1 MMAADLHGPETEA
14 AVVGSARRKTAAD
27 RPRYRHLRHRYI
39 HWRRLHDLA
48 LAELDAIL
56 AEILAEPE
64 SGR

>member
-1 MMAADLHGPETEA
+1 MRCAIHAQPRSNRTPRAGRTQE
-14 AVVGSARRKTAAD
+14 
-27 RPRYRHLRHRYI
+27 RPRYRHLRRRYI

-64 SGR
+64 AGR